1 MAWRSTGLAVRPGR
15 LRAVVALAA
24 LLVLAGGC
32 GDDDG
37 GGTPRAT
44 ATATVGAL
52 PPTASAT
59 ATNVATASAPATA
72 APSATPPPTLTFT
85 SPPTATP
92 EIPTATATATPTST
106 PDESVLAKYVERGPY
121 VVGVTTLN
129 IGDRDIEV
137 WYPVDPGSEAGV
149 EKASYASFEVLPEAI
164 QQLLPPDLNIVVE
177 MDAYRDVPA
186 SGDGPFPVLTFSHGA
201 GGFRQAYSGLLSSI
215 ASHGL
220 VVASL
225 DHLEWGLLAQIG
237 LLPPGINRD
246 PGEIVLA
253 AVDRLAAASAEAG
266 SPLAGGVDATRVA
279 TAGHSAGGRA
289 AFALPDQPEVRAM
302 LGFAT
307 GASSSGVAGRPILL
321 LVGAEDGGAAGLEQ
335 AYEDLSPIKRFVSIG
350 RAAHNSFTDQCAII
364 HGGNNFLVRLV
375 EAGFPIPQNLLD
387 LAIDGCRPENLAP
400 AEVWKVTQHFTVAHL
415 RAAFGLDDP
424 PVGLGEGVAG
434 AFGAVTV
441 RYRSADDLA
450 TPPAGVRGFVV
461 STFGSVVAT
470 HDGDPCPGGFNL
482 NPGEHDPPLADD
494 CADPQ
499 ANQDPLFNTLAA
511 PGTVDGVDL
520 DGIASRRDAPG
531 ANECA
536 HDDFVGPAGQPGIDL
551 SYWRAVGC
559 VRGFQ
564 HGEIADVVVDQAVR
578 DGSMTILIELRGVD
592 DPRND
597 DSVRAQIFAST
608 DPPPVGA
615 DGSVLPFG
623 TLSAHGDAA
632 TAARSAA
639 ARSSTGAHRRTDG
652 RPRAPQHPDR
662 RRRPD
667 VPRRPP
673 ASRAAARRHG
683 GGALY
688 GFQPVEELYDIFG
701 RKAGMAGAF
710 ALGYT
715 CSGLYAALTSQADGG
730 YDATTGRCT
739 SLSVGYRF
747 DAVPRSSPDEAGMQA
762 GATASVRSRGGR
774 GLTQRLL
781 RHACARCWRSP
792 RDVAGTATAR
802 AAAPRRSRPRAHRR
816 RCPPPSPPR
825 SPRAHRPR
833 YRRPHRRRRLRRRRF
848 RPPNPHQPRPP
859 PRRCR
864 AARSPCAGSPR
875 RSTGPASPTCSA
887 PTSWSP
893 GASSPTT
900 GAPVCSPSGRRTSAS
915 PAPASSSTRPSPAPS
930 RSRPS
935 PPPVALR
942 WFPVCRRRLHSPT
955 TAAPSSSSARSAAGC
970 CAGPAPTKSARC
982 ASASR
987 AMPPPRW
994 ATSTAGSRRL

>member
-1 MAWRSTGLAVRPGR
+1 MASRSRGLAVRPGR
-15 LRAVVALAA
+15 LRAALAVA
-24 LLVLAGGC
+24 AALVLIGGC
-32 GDDDG
+32 GDDSG
-37 GGTPRAT
+37 GGTPPPT
-44 ATATVGAL
+44 ATATSA
-52 PPTASAT
+52 PTGTAT
-59 ATNVATASAPATA
+59 AVATA

-85 SPPTATP
+85 LPPTATP
-92 EIPTATATATPTST
+92 EIPTATTTATPTASPTTT

-137 WYPVDPGSEAGV
+137 WYPVDPGREAGV
-149 EKASYASFEVLPEAI
+149 ARASYASFEVLPEAI

-177 MDAYRDVPA
+177 MDAYRDLPV
-186 SGDGPFPVLTFSHGA
+186 SGDGPFPILTFSHGA
-201 GGFRQAYSGLLSSI
+201 GGFRQAYSGLLSGI

-246 PGEIVLA
+246 PGEVVLA
-253 AVDRLAAASAEAG
+253 AIDRLAAASAEPG

-289 AFALPDQPEVRAM
+289 AFALPDRPEVRAM

-350 RAAHNSFTDQCAII
+350 QAGHNSFTDQCAII

-400 AEVWKVTQHFTVAHL
+400 AEFWKVVQHFTVAHL

-424 PVGLGEGVAG
+424 PVGLGAGVAG
-434 AFGAVTV
+434 AFGAVAV

-450 TPPAGVRGFVV
+450 TPRAGVRGFVV
-461 STFGSVVAT
+461 SRFGAVVAT

-482 NPGEHDPPLADD
+482 NPGEHDPPLDDD
-494 CADPQ
+494 CANPQ
-499 ANQDPLFNTLAA
+499 ANQDPLFRTLAA

-531 ANECA
+531 AEECA
-536 HDDFVGPAGQPGIDL
+536 HDDFVGPAGEPGIDL

-564 HGEIADVVVDQAVR
+564 PGEIADVVVDQAVR

-597 DSVRAQIFAST
+597 DAVRVQIFAST

-615 DGSVLPFG
+615 DGGVLPFG
-623 TLSAHGDAA
+623 TLSAHGDARYRG
-632 TAARSAA
+632 TVG
-639 ARSSTGAHRRTDG
+639 TGAIVDG
-652 RPRAPQHPDR
+652 VLSAGPMDVRVRLNIQIVAGDLTFHDARLRLELQPDGT
-662 RRRPD
+662 
-667 VPRRPP
+667 
-673 ASRAAARRHG
+673 AT
-683 GGALY
+683 GALY

-701 RKAGMAGAF
+701 RKAAMAGAF

-730 YDATTGRCT
+730 YDAATGRCT

-747 DAVPRSSPDEAGMQA
+747 EAVPAFI
-762 GATASVRSRGGR
+762 
-774 GLTQRLL
+774 
-781 RHACARCWRSP
+781 AR
-792 RDVAGTATAR
+792 
-802 AAAPRRSRPRAHRR
+802 
-816 RCPPPSPPR
+816 
-825 SPRAHRPR
+825 
-833 YRRPHRRRRLRRRRF
+833 
-848 RPPNPHQPRPP
+848 
-859 PRRCR
+859 
-864 AARSPCAGSPR
+864 
-875 RSTGPASPTCSA
+875 
-887 PTSWSP
+887 
-893 GASSPTT
+893 
-900 GAPVCSPSGRRTSAS
+900 
-915 PAPASSSTRPSPAPS
+915 
-930 RSRPS
+930 
-935 PPPVALR
+935 
-942 WFPVCRRRLHSPT
+942 
-955 TAAPSSSSARSAAGC
+955 
-970 CAGPAPTKSARC
+970 
-982 ASASR
+982 
-987 AMPPPRW
+987 
-994 ATSTAGSRRL
+994 